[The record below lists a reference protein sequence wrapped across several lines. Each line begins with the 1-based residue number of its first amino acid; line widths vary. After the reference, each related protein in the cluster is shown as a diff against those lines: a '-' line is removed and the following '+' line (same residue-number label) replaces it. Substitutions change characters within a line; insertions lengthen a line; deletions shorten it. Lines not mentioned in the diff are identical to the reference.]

1 MGLIRKIGLCVV
13 RRRRLLVLLKR
24 GGNTYI
30 LPGGKPE
37 EGETDEQALEREVW
51 EECRRHLA
59 GPEPLLTCRSP
70 AADRPGDEVEL
81 VAYVGAINGD
91 PRISGE
97 IVEAAWL
104 DIDAPQLPV
113 AASIRDHV
121 LPALIERLAAPRRL
135 YHGTSSV
142 RWDAVRREGM
152 LRTAPFGDQ
161 CVSLTDDV
169 HVARYFAQNACASEE
184 GGRPV
189 VLVVDAEGL
198 DAEPFVSGVW
208 GEDHSCEWESET
220 ACWEDVPIH
229 RITVHEM
236 EPEMTDQKTR
246 AVRYDKDTYRIQKG
260 DDVVALAQR
269 LTNDRWVLVDT
280 NDHRLEKRSHAKPK
294 DVAAAY
300 DALKDAERQ

>member
-1 MGLIRKIGLCVV
+1 MAVIRKIGLCVV
-13 RRRRLLVLLKR
+13 RRRRLLVLLKK

-37 EGETDEQALEREVW
+37 KGETDEQALEREVW

-91 PRISGE
+91 PRIDGE
-97 IVEAAWL
+97 IVEAVWL
-104 DIDAPQLPV
+104 DIDDPQLPI

-121 LPALIERLAAPRRL
+121 LPALIERLDRPRRL

-142 RWDAVRREGM
+142 RWDAVRREGV
-152 LRTAPFGDQ
+152 LRRAPFGDQ
-161 CVSLTDDV
+161 CVSLTDDI
-169 HVARYFAQNACASEE
+169 HVARYFARNACASEE

-189 VLVVDAEGL
+189 VLAVDVEGL

-208 GEDHSCEWESET
+208 GADHSCEWESET
-220 ACWEDVPIH
+220 ACWEDVPLS
-229 RITVHEM
+229 RITLV
-236 EPEMTDQKTR
+236 EPLVPAR
-246 AVRYDKDTYRIQKG
+246 AVRYDRDSHRIQRG
-260 DDVVALAQR
+260 EEIVAMAIRLA
-269 LTNDRWVLVDT
+269 NDRWCLNDVSDRRIGGRTYASPKEVVADYERLVGEG
-280 NDHRLEKRSHAKPK
+280 RA
-294 DVAAAY
+294 
-300 DALKDAERQ
+300 